1 MHDTVRMSRAAGGHV
16 ADAVRALASP
26 VFVLALVV
34 LILNDHVLKQAWP
47 GLVTGKLSDVAGLV
61 VAPLL
66 LAVPL
71 AGVGVRRP
79 VPTAIGMT
87 AIGFV
92 FAKTSVTGA
101 AATSAVWSLA
111 GVPTHIR
118 ADVTDLVALPA
129 LGVAWWVDRRVR
141 SSPELPWRRTVATAA
156 GMALLPVAVLATAAT
171 SCSERMA
178 YTSASRVEGDFP
190 GHPRRVEQRLA
201 LGDYSIHYTI
211 DAMRTVERA
220 DVALSSADERVSQQ
234 CDPTAPDRCW
244 RLAAEGVGV
253 KSSLDGGTTWQPEL
267 ELTNEQLAAM
277 LEELG
282 ETCGDEPQVA
292 ALDLAVLPTDGEPI
306 VVIPIG
312 EGGVY
317 IREEDARWE
326 RYATSELYELAA
338 SDSTEPPQPLVTPLD
353 QPSEAATTP
362 PSGEPAEEATPT
374 CPNPSPTTVT
384 PNPSNGPPTTYDVC
398 P

>member
-1 MHDTVRMSRAAGGHV
+1 MARTGGAPV
-16 ADAVRALASP
+16 ADAVRVLASP

-34 LILNDHVLKQAWP
+34 LVLNDHVLKQAWP

-71 AGVGVRRP
+71 AAIGVRRP
-79 VPTAIGMT
+79 VTVAIGMT
-87 AIGFV
+87 GIGFV
-92 FAKTSVTGA
+92 FAKTSVAGA
-101 AATSAVWSLA
+101 QATSAVWSLT
-111 GVPTHIR
+111 GIPTLMR

-129 LGVAWWVDRRVR
+129 LALAWWVDRRVR
-141 SSPELPWRRTVATAA
+141 SSPELPWRRAVATAV

-178 YTSASRVEGDFP
+178 YTSVSRVEGDFP
-190 GHPRRVEQRLA
+190 GRPRQVEQRLA
-201 LGDYSIHYTI
+201 LGDYSIHYTM
-211 DAMRTVERA
+211 DATRTVERT
-220 DVALSSADERVSQQ
+220 DVGLSSADERVPQQ

-253 KSSLDGGTTWQPEL
+253 ESSLDGGTTWQPEL
-267 ELTNEQLAAM
+267 ELAKDELEAM

-292 ALDLAVLPTDGEPI
+292 TFDLAVLPTEGEPI

-317 IREEDARWE
+317 IREEDAQWE
-326 RYATSELYELAA
+326 RYATPELYELAA
-338 SDSTEPPQPLVTPLD
+338 SNATEPPQPLVTPID
-353 QPSEAATTP
+353 QPPPTADPTGRPTP
-362 PSGEPAEEATPT
+362 TPT
-374 CPNPSPTTVT
+374 CAHPTPTTVT